1 MKNHLPVSLHVLVN
15 RIMKS
20 LQPTSLSKRNRIVN
34 DIPLSM
40 MVTPDE
46 QTLSTLFSILLQA
59 ALTQSGNAVTHISA
73 RLQSDS
79 IMLYVRERS
88 IQEDFIFLG
97 SKPATSA
104 VAFSFAHT
112 NNRA

>member
-1 MKNHLPVSLHVLVN
+1 MKKHLPVSLHVLVN

-20 LQPTSLSKRNRIVN
+20 LQPATLSKRNQIVN
-34 DIPLSM
+34 DIPLNL

-46 QTLSTLFSILLQA
+46 QTLA
-59 ALTQSGNAVTHISA
+59 ALFNILIRAALSESASSITHISG
-73 RLQSDS
+73 RLQSDT
-79 IMLYVRERS
+79 IMLYVREKNLH
-88 IQEDFIFLG
+88 EDSIFLT
-97 SKPATSA
+97 SNPSVSA